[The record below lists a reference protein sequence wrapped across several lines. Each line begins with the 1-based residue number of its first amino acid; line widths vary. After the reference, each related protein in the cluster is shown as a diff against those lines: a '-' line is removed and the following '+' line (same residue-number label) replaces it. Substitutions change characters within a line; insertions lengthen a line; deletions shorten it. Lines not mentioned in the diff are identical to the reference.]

1 MKFINMGR
9 RSGKTTMLIHTAYV
23 TGSPIIVWD
32 KKRAESVYQQAVS
45 MGFDKIDVFT
55 VDEWLANR
63 PHFDSVLVDEGKGI
77 IEAALISML
86 HTNISAITFSEPMI
100 TNDNEKGE
108 QDK

>member
-23 TGSPIIVWD
+23 TESPIIVWD
-32 KKRAESVYQQAVS
+32 TKRAESVSQQAKN
-45 MGFDKIDVFT
+45 MGFGNIEVFT
-55 VDEWLANR
+55 IDEWVNR
-63 PHFDSVLVDEGKGI
+63 KPHIDSVLIDEGKEI

-86 HTNISAITFSEPMI
+86 HTRVSAITLSEPMI

>member
-9 RSGKTTMLIHTAYV
+9 RSGKTTVLIHTAYV
-23 TGSPIIVWD
+23 TESPIIVWD
-32 KKRAESVYQQAVS
+32 TKQAESLSRQAKN
-45 MGFDKIDVFT
+45 MGFGNIEVFT
-55 VDEWLANR
+55 IDEWVKHK
-63 PHFDSVLVDEGKGI
+63 PHKDSILIDEGKEI

-86 HTNISAITFSEPMI
+86 HTRVSAITLSEPMI

>member
-1 MKFINMGR
+1 MRFINMGR

-23 TGSPIIVWD
+23 TESPIIVWD
-32 KKRAESVYQQAVS
+32 KIRAESVYQQAVN
-45 MGFDKIDVFT
+45 MGFGKIDVFT
-55 VDEWLANR
+55 VEEWAKNK
-63 PHFDSVLVDEGKGI
+63 PHTDSVLIDEGKEI

-86 HTNISAITFSEPMI
+86 HTRVSAITLSEPMI

>member
-23 TGSPIIVWD
+23 TESPIIVWD
-32 KKRAESVYQQAVS
+32 TKRAESVSRQAKN
-45 MGFDKIDVFT
+45 MGFDNIEVFT
-55 VDEWLANR
+55 IDEWVNR
-63 PHFDSVLVDEGKGI
+63 KPHIDSVLIDEGKEI

-86 HTNISAITFSEPMI
+86 HTRVSAITLTEPMI
-100 TNDNEKGE
+100 TNDKEKGE